1 MKEAAACMPD
11 PQHLRHGELAPLAG
25 YYRAHD
31 AAGEPIEQVVA
42 MRQSE
47 QLPPLPQGF
56 TWVLI
61 ERW

>member
-1 MKEAAACMPD
+1 MPD
-11 PQHLRHGELAPLAG
+11 PQHLRRGEPAPLAG

-31 AAGEPIEQVVA
+31 ATGSPTEQVVA